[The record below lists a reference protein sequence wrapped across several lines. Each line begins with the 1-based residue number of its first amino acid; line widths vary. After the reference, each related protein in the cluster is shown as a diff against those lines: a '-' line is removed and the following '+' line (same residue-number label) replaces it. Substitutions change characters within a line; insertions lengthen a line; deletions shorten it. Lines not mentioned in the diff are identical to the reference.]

1 MPTPETGLR
10 ERKKR
15 RTRQAIVDAAV
26 ELFNERGYERTT
38 VADIAAAAD
47 IAPRTFFA
55 YFPSKEHVLFDDF
68 DALLESMRERLDA
81 REPGETA
88 IDALREWILGSL
100 ARQSSSHEHER
111 ARCRQRVVGESQAVA
126 AHERHLMARFE
137 EALAQAVAKDL
148 GSAPGDPRAAMVA
161 AAAVAALQAID
172 EQDKGQDPM
181 AVVDQA
187 LTFLRGGMAALR

>member
-1 MPTPETGLR
+1 MTGLR
-10 ERKKR
+10 ERKKE
-15 RTRQAIVDAAV
+15 RTRSAIVDAAV
-26 ELFNERGYERTT
+26 ELFNERGYDRTT

-68 DALLESMRERLDA
+68 DGLLQSLRERLDA

-88 IDALREWILGSL
+88 IDALQAWIAGSL
-100 ARQSSSHEHER
+100 VRKSSSVENER

-137 EALAQAVAKDL
+137 EVLAGAVAKDL
-148 GSAPGDPRAAMVA
+148 GAEPGDARAAMIA
-161 AAAVAALQAID
+161 AAAIAALQAID
-172 EQDKGQDPM
+172 DNDESQDPM
-181 AVVDQA
+181 AVIDQA